1 MCFKFL
7 RSYIAVA
14 RRGVVVLSAQCYAQR
29 AMHNMRCITCLCIHA
44 RYTVYTLAQ
53 ARGGIGVTAIKFKN
67 PRKGAAPDSLCALRV
82 VSSDDQ
88 VLLSTVQ
95 GTIVRQSA
103 SRVSAQGRTATGVRV
118 QRLDSGDEISTISI
132 IPAQLIDVSSDSEI
146 EGLES
151 DADDRVEHAEAV
163 PV

>member
-1 MCFKFL
+1 
-7 RSYIAVA
+7 
-14 RRGVVVLSAQCYAQR
+14 
-29 AMHNMRCITCLCIHA
+29 
-44 RYTVYTLAQ
+44 
-53 ARGGIGVTAIKFKN
+53 VTAIKFKN

-151 DADDRVEHAEAV
+151 DVDVEQAAAV